1 MGRNRLKDIFS
12 TNPPLPEIKLLF
24 QNAEAETQFEKAMY
38 LAWDEG
44 HPVNVEGVNGII
56 AYDSSTSRKM
66 PFLFEDNLEGFMVG
80 PSSETRAFDI
90 TTPKGRKNVSLGCFT
105 SPKKTTLRTSKDSI
119 IFQEFTF
126 SSAGERTYNAKIQKE
141 RAQSV
146 SQLADS
152 YCIAIGL
159 LEHFMPDKD
168 VESSADAEHLQ
179 GIKKALRFT
188 YRFYMQL
195 CALEKVLQR
204 VIKPTDIEASIDEMA
219 KVNELYLLLVQKIPL
234 HFDGQINV
242 TENNSVNLISNP
254 GATLE
259 VGKEILITFYRE
271 QDVSFCGISVHLYF
285 VNILKHAIIKKIIDE
300 GEQTRLIY
308 GETDSNPM
316 QLFFT
321 AFLSEQEAAEEHA
334 NAKDKEAEY
343 TKARTAAD
351 YFHMI
356 ADSFNP

>member
-1 MGRNRLKDIFS
+1 
-12 TNPPLPEIKLLF
+12 
-24 QNAEAETQFEKAMY
+24 
-38 LAWDEG
+38 
-44 HPVNVEGVNGII
+44 
-56 AYDSSTSRKM
+56 
-66 PFLFEDNLEGFMVG
+66 
-80 PSSETRAFDI
+80 
-90 TTPKGRKNVSLGCFT
+90 
-105 SPKKTTLRTSKDSI
+105 
-119 IFQEFTF
+119 
-126 SSAGERTYNAKIQKE
+126 
-141 RAQSV
+141 
-146 SQLADS
+146 
-152 YCIAIGL
+152 
-159 LEHFMPDKD
+159 MPDKD
-168 VESSADAEHLQ
+168 VESAADAEHLQ

-204 VIKPTDIEASIDEMA
+204 VIKPTDIEASVDEMA

-254 GATLE
+254 GATIE
-259 VGKEILITFYRE
+259 VGKELLITFYRE
-271 QDVSFCGISVHLYF
+271 QDISFCGISVHLYF

-300 GEQTRLIY
+300 GEQKRLIY

-334 NAKDKEAEY
+334 NANNKEVEY

-351 YFHMI
+351 YFHMTD
-356 ADSFNP
+356 DSFSP

>member
-1 MGRNRLKDIFS
+1 M
-12 TNPPLPEIKLLF
+12 
-24 QNAEAETQFEKAMY
+24 
-38 LAWDEG
+38 
-44 HPVNVEGVNGII
+44 
-56 AYDSSTSRKM
+56 
-66 PFLFEDNLEGFMVG
+66 
-80 PSSETRAFDI
+80 
-90 TTPKGRKNVSLGCFT
+90 
-105 SPKKTTLRTSKDSI
+105 
-119 IFQEFTF
+119 
-126 SSAGERTYNAKIQKE
+126 
-141 RAQSV
+141 
-146 SQLADS
+146 
-152 YCIAIGL
+152 
-159 LEHFMPDKD
+159 
-168 VESSADAEHLQ
+168 
-179 GIKKALRFT
+179 
-188 YRFYMQL
+188 
-195 CALEKVLQR
+195 
-204 VIKPTDIEASIDEMA
+204 
-219 KVNELYLLLVQKIPL
+219 
-234 HFDGQINV
+234 
-242 TENNSVNLISNP
+242 NLISNP

-300 GEQTRLIY
+300 GEQTRFIY

>member
-24 QNAEAETQFEKAMY
+24 QNTEAEAQFEKAIH
-38 LAWDEG
+38 LALDEG
-44 HPVNVEGVNGII
+44 HPVNVEGVNGIV

-90 TTPKGRKNVSLGCFT
+90 TTPKGMKNVSLECFT
-105 SPKKTTLRTSKDSI
+105 FSKGTILRTNKESI
-119 IFQEFTF
+119 ISQEFTF
-126 SSAGERTYNAKIQKE
+126 SNTGERTYNAKIQKE

-159 LEHFMPDKD
+159 LEHFMPSKD

-242 TENNSVNLISNP
+242 TENNSVNLISNH
-254 GATLE
+254 GAALE
-259 VGKEILITFYRE
+259 VGKELLITFYRE

-334 NAKDKEAEY
+334 NANNKEVEY

-351 YFHMI
+351 YFHMTD
-356 ADSFNP
+356 DSFNP